1 MHERRQMIELVD
13 YPLWLIYPVTTVAIV
28 AAAELGRRYGLRN
41 AARGGGGLGALEGA
55 VLGLLTLMIS
65 FTFAMA
71 LSRFD
76 GRRAAVVAEANAIG
90 TAGLRARL
98 LPAPLNTESV
108 ALLRDYLQI
117 RLEAARGTW
126 SPQEREAAIARSGAL
141 QEKLWQVTKQAA
153 ARDPGMV
160 PTGLF
165 INAMNDMFDSHEQR
179 LAMFRD
185 HVPNIVLL
193 SLYGF
198 ALVGI
203 ALAGYS
209 DGLDKRR
216 IRLPI
221 HMMGILVATA
231 ILLIQDLDRSTTG
244 FLRIDTQPLADT
256 AATFSSFSD

>member
-1 MHERRQMIELVD
+1 MLD
-13 YPLWLIYPVTTVAIV
+13 LNSYPLWLILLVSTAAIA
-28 AAAELGRRYGLRN
+28 AAAEAGRQYGLRN

-76 GRRAAVVAEANAIG
+76 GRRQSVVDEANAIG

-98 LPAPLNTESV
+98 LPAPINADSV
-108 ALLRDYLQI
+108 ALIKDYLQI
-117 RLEAARGTW
+117 RVEGARNNWSDLERD
-126 SPQEREAAIARSGAL
+126 AAIARSGVL
-141 QEKLWQVTKQAA
+141 QEKLWQLAKQAQ
-153 ARDPGMV
+153 ARDAGMV
-160 PTGLF
+160 PTGLYLQSL
-165 INAMNDMFDSHEQR
+165 NEMFDNHEKR

-193 SLYGF
+193 ALYGF
-198 ALVGI
+198 ALVGL

-209 DGLDKRR
+209 DGLDKRL

-221 HMMGILVATA
+221 HMMGILVSLA
-231 ILLIQDLDRSTTG
+231 IILIQDLDRSTTG
-244 FLRIDTQPLADT
+244 FLRVDLRPLTDTVDT
-256 AATFSSFSD
+256 FANFKD

>member
-1 MHERRQMIELVD
+1 VWQTMLELTN
-13 YPLWLIYPVTTVAIV
+13 YPLWLIFIVTTITIAI
-28 AAAELGRRYGLRN
+28 AAEAGRQYGLRN

-76 GRRAAVVAEANAIG
+76 GRREAVVTEANAIG

-98 LPAPLNTESV
+98 LPAPINTESV
-108 ALLRDYLQI
+108 ALLKEYLQL
-117 RLEAARGTW
+117 RVEGARANWSDRELQAAL
-126 SPQEREAAIARSGAL
+126 ARSGDL
-141 QEKLWQVTKQAA
+141 QEKLWQLTKQAA
-153 ARDPGMV
+153 ARDTGMV
-160 PTGLF
+160 PTG
-165 INAMNDMFDSHEQR
+165 IYVNALNDMFDSHEKR

-193 SLYGF
+193 ALYGF

-209 DGLDKRR
+209 DGLDKRM

-221 HMMGILVATA
+221 HMMGILVGLA

-244 FLRIDTQPLADT
+244 FLRIDMRPLSDTADT
-256 AATFSSFSD
+256 FANFKD

>member
-1 MHERRQMIELVD
+1 MLELTN
-13 YPLWLIYPVTTVAIV
+13 YPLWLILVVTTLGIA
-28 AAAELGRRYGLRN
+28 AAAEAGRQYGLRN
-41 AARGGGGLGALEGA
+41 AARGGGNLSALEGA

-76 GRRAAVVAEANAIG
+76 GRREAVVSESNAIG

-98 LPAPLNTESV
+98 LPAPLNSESL
-108 ALLRDYLQI
+108 ALLKDYLQI
-117 RLEAARGTW
+117 RVEGARSDWTEAQRA
-126 SPQEREAAIARSGAL
+126 AAIARSGVL
-141 QEKLWQVTKQAA
+141 QEKLWQLAKQAA
-153 ARDPGMV
+153 ARDAGMV
-160 PTGLF
+160 PTGLYLQAL
-165 INAMNDMFDSHEQR
+165 NEMFDDHEKR

-193 SLYGF
+193 ALYGF

-209 DGLDKRR
+209 DGLDKRM

-221 HMMGILVATA
+221 HMMGIMVALA
-231 ILLIQDLDRSTTG
+231 ILLIQDLDRSTAG
-244 FLRIDTQPLADT
+244 FLRIDMRPLADT
-256 AATFSSFSD
+256 VSTFESFQD